1 MTVAPEVE
9 ILRLRSRD
17 ALDLAVRHWPATA
30 PQRWT
35 FVVAHG
41 LGEHAGRYR
50 RFAAWFGARG
60 VEVYAI
66 DHRGH
71 GMSGGPR
78 GHAPSQ
84 AALLDDLDQ
93 VVTLTTHGEDRPV
106 LVGHSMGGLIAIA
119 YALALPDRIQR
130 AVFSA
135 PALMVKQRLPFWMR
149 WLQPVHHV
157 LPRLTVPNNLD
168 VRTLSRDPAVVEA
181 YRADPLVHDQVSAR
195 LGAVT
200 MGQGETL
207 IARAGE
213 VRVPFLLLHGGDD
226 GLVDPQGSERF
237 FAGATAPGRALHVYP
252 GLYHEIFN
260 EPEQA
265 RVYQDIL
272 DWLDRPV

>member
-1 MTVAPEVE
+1 MSVAPEVE

-17 ALDLAVRHWPATA
+17 GLDLAVRRWPATA

-50 RFAAWFGARG
+50 RFATWFGARG

-71 GMSGGPR
+71 GISGGPR

-93 VVTLTTHGEDRPV
+93 VVTLATRGQTKPV
-106 LVGHSMGGLIAIA
+106 LVGHSMGGVIAIA
-119 YALALPDRIQR
+119 YALAHPDRIQR

-135 PALMVKQRLPFWMR
+135 PALMVRQRLPLWMQL
-149 WLQPVHHV
+149 LQPAHHV

-168 VRTLSRDPAVVEA
+168 VRSLSRDPAVVEA
-181 YRADPLVHDQVSAR
+181 YQADPLVHDRISAR

-200 MGQGETL
+200 MGQGEAL
-207 IARAGE
+207 IAQAGGL
-213 VRVPFLLLHGGDD
+213 RVPFLLLQGADD
-226 GLVDPQGSERF
+226 RLVDPQGSVRF
-237 FAGATAPGRALHVYP
+237 FGAATAPGRAFKLYP

-272 DWLDRPV
+272 DWLDRPG

>member
-1 MTVAPEVE
+1 MTSAAGE

-17 ALDLAVRHWPATA
+17 GLDLAVHHWPASA
-30 PQRWT
+30 PQRFT

-41 LGEHAGRYR
+41 LGEHAGRYQ

-60 VEVYAI
+60 VGVYAI

-71 GMSGGPR
+71 GLSGGPR

-93 VVTLTTHGEDRPV
+93 VVTLATHDVTKPV

-119 YALALPDRIQR
+119 YALAHPDRIQR

-135 PALMVKQRLPFWMR
+135 PALMVKQRLPLWME
-149 WLQPVHHV
+149 WLKPVHHV
-157 LPRLTVPNNLD
+157 LPRLTVPNSLD

-181 YRADPLVHDQVSAR
+181 YQADPLVHDRISAR

-200 MGQGETL
+200 MGQGEAL

-213 VRVPFLLLHGGDD
+213 LRVPFLLLQGAED

-237 FAGATAPGRALHVYP
+237 FAGATVPGSAFKLYP

-272 DWLDRPV
+272 DWLNQQG

>member
-1 MTVAPEVE
+1 MTSAAGE
-9 ILRLRSRD
+9 IRRLRSRD
-17 ALDLAVRHWPATA
+17 GLDLAVHHWPATA
-30 PQRWT
+30 PQRFT

-41 LGEHAGRYR
+41 LGEHAGRYQ

-71 GMSGGPR
+71 GLSGGPR

-93 VVTLTTHGEDRPV
+93 VVTLATNDGTKPV

-119 YALALPDRIQR
+119 YALAHPDRIQR

-135 PALMVKQRLPFWMR
+135 PALMVKQRLPFWME
-149 WLQPVHHV
+149 WLKPVHHV
-157 LPRLTVPNNLD
+157 LPRLTVPNGLD
-168 VRTLSRDPAVVEA
+168 VRTLSRDPAVVEG
-181 YRADPLVHDQVSAR
+181 YRADPLVHDRISAR

-200 MGQGETL
+200 MGQGEAL

-213 VRVPFLLLHGGDD
+213 LRVPFLLLQGAED

-237 FAGATAPGRALHVYP
+237 FAGATVPGRAFKLYP

-272 DWLDRPV
+272 DWLNQQG

>member
-1 MTVAPEVE
+1 MTGAPEVE

-17 ALDLAVRHWPATA
+17 GLDLAVRHWPAIA

-50 RFAAWFGARG
+50 RFAAWFGERG

-93 VVTLTTHGEDRPV
+93 VVTVATRGQPKPV
-106 LVGHSMGGLIAIA
+106 LVGHSMGGVIAIA
-119 YALALPDRIQR
+119 YAFAHPDRIQR

-157 LPRLTVPNNLD
+157 LPRLTVPSNLD

-181 YRADPLVHDQVSAR
+181 YSADPLVHDKVSAR
-195 LGAVT
+195 LAAVT
-200 MGQGETL
+200 MGQGAAL

-213 VRVPFLLLHGGDD
+213 VRVPFLLLQGGDD
-226 GLVDPQGSERF
+226 RLVDSRGSERF
-237 FAGATAPGRALHVYP
+237 FAGATVPGRAFTLYP

-265 RVYQDIL
+265 RVYQDML
-272 DWLDRPV
+272 DWLDRPG

>member
-1 MTVAPEVE
+1 MTSAAGE

-17 ALDLAVRHWPATA
+17 GLDLAVHHWPATA
-30 PQRWT
+30 PQRFT

-41 LGEHAGRYR
+41 LGEHAGRYQ

-71 GMSGGPR
+71 GLSGGPR

-93 VVTLTTHGEDRPV
+93 VVTLATHEGTKPV

-119 YALALPDRIQR
+119 YALAHPDRIQR

-135 PALMVKQRLPFWMR
+135 PALMVKQRLPFWME
-149 WLQPVHHV
+149 WLKPVHHV
-157 LPRLTVPNNLD
+157 LPRLTVPNKLD
-168 VRTLSRDPAVVEA
+168 VGTLSRDPAVVEA
-181 YRADPLVHDQVSAR
+181 YRADPLVHDRISAR

-200 MGQGETL
+200 MGQGEAL
-207 IARAGE
+207 IARAGSM
-213 VRVPFLLLHGGDD
+213 RVPFLLLQGAED

-237 FAGATAPGRALHVYP
+237 FAGATVPGRAFKLYP

-272 DWLDRPV
+272 DWLNQQG